1 MKAIEI
7 KDLTFTYPASQTPTL
22 NHLYL
27 EVEQGDFLAIVG
39 NNGCGKSTFCKC
51 LNGLIPHFID
61 GDFSGEVH
69 VGGLDTRTSDVGTL
83 ATQVGYVYQDFENQI
98 VRPTVLDDA
107 SYACLNYA
115 MSDYLERGRAALKMV
130 GLSTREKDYIWQLS
144 GGQTHLL
151 ALAGAISLR
160 PDILILDEP
169 IAQLDPQHA
178 DEVYEI
184 LKTLNEK
191 YGKTIIVIEH
201 HTEYIANYCHHVML
215 MKEGGVAWKLP
226 VDEALRHVD
235 ELQESHIFPPQV
247 TQAAKR
253 MQQAGTLA
261 KTAKLPTTILQ
272 GMSTFQNCRY
282 QPSFTRPTV
291 KPETEKPVVTFKEMC
306 VSYRSFKGE
315 DRVVLDHLNLTIHK
329 GDKIA
334 LVGSN
339 GAGKST
345 LMKLM
350 VGLVKPT
357 SGTMFLN
364 GQDVTGQ
371 RTEQLS
377 PYVSLVYQNPED
389 MFIKDSIRH
398 DIAYAMQVR
407 QVTDH
412 AKRTDEL
419 LSQFS
424 LETLADRDGRL
435 LSGGQMRK
443 ASLAIG
449 IALNPPILLLDEPT
463 ANLDIA
469 TRHDILRTLKA
480 IQATTDT
487 VMIATHDMQLVC
499 EWASRIVVLDDGKV
513 IADGTRNDIFGN
525 PTLLETVGIRPPEIF
540 SMAQALDHQALLYT
554 VEEFTSHFKEVGS

>member
-115 MSDYLERGRAALKMV
+115 LPDYLERGRAALKMV

-215 MKEGGVAWKLP
+215 MKEGGV
-226 VDEALRHVD
+226 V
-235 ELQESHIFPPQV
+235 
-247 TQAAKR
+247 
-253 MQQAGTLA
+253 
-261 KTAKLPTTILQ
+261 
-272 GMSTFQNCRY
+272 
-282 QPSFTRPTV
+282 
-291 KPETEKPVVTFKEMC
+291 
-306 VSYRSFKGE
+306 
-315 DRVVLDHLNLTIHK
+315 
-329 GDKIA
+329 
-334 LVGSN
+334 
-339 GAGKST
+339 
-345 LMKLM
+345 
-350 VGLVKPT
+350 
-357 SGTMFLN
+357 
-364 GQDVTGQ
+364 
-371 RTEQLS
+371 
-377 PYVSLVYQNPED
+377 
-389 MFIKDSIRH
+389 
-398 DIAYAMQVR
+398 
-407 QVTDH
+407 
-412 AKRTDEL
+412 
-419 LSQFS
+419 
-424 LETLADRDGRL
+424 
-435 LSGGQMRK
+435 
-443 ASLAIG
+443 
-449 IALNPPILLLDEPT
+449 
-463 ANLDIA
+463 
-469 TRHDILRTLKA
+469 
-480 IQATTDT
+480 
-487 VMIATHDMQLVC
+487 
-499 EWASRIVVLDDGKV
+499 
-513 IADGTRNDIFGN
+513 
-525 PTLLETVGIRPPEIF
+525 
-540 SMAQALDHQALLYT
+540 
-554 VEEFTSHFKEVGS
+554 